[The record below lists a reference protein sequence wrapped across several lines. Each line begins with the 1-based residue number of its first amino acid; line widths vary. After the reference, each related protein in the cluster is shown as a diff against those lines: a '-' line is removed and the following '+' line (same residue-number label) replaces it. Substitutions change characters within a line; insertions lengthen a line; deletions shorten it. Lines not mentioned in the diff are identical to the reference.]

1 MINIQLEQIVNSAL
15 WAAYGDALGFIT
27 ELADER
33 ILKTRTGL
41 TRITELIQWKRNI
54 GGKFG
59 TTITLPSGAYSDD
72 TQLRLSTSRS
82 IKMNGH
88 FAIHS
93 FSKIEVPAWQNYAL
107 GAGRGSKLAASN
119 LSKANTSWLNNF
131 YDKNGINYVKSGGNG
146 AAMRIQPHVWS
157 ASNPEDVESYLI
169 DVIRNSLTTHGH
181 PRAIAG
187 AVFHALSLS
196 YALINKC
203 PPSIK
208 DLQIYNK
215 WTLKIPA
222 LIKSDQNLSTV
233 WITQYENLTG
243 YNLSR
248 EYKSVYEEIEGY
260 IETIKDWQEK
270 TNPKYSEL
278 ATMLDLYDETTRGS
292 GSLTSV
298 AASAAAMLYYSA
310 PVGAIF
316 EDIINELHTDT
327 DSIATMVGAIIGS
340 FIETRPPQDLQDDE
354 YIIQDACRLHS
365 ISIKKGDVE
374 FNYPD
379 AMTWKNPTSIA
390 DYVKVENGKLNFY
403 PFGELVATSKTF
415 HSRAKNNNFCHQWVC
430 SNTGQSFLI
439 KRRDVD
445 LGDNK
450 IPIQES
456 IILPTDNMNKSV
468 AQIEIPTS
476 SPIHI
481 KQPEQ
486 ELDINKLVLIARE
499 SKFDSLIIGD
509 HIKNIAKSQLGMN
522 SVIAYSAIIANE
534 IIKASD

>member
-15 WAAYGDALGFIT
+15 WAAYGDALGFMT

-41 TRITELIQWKRNI
+41 TRVTQLMQWKRNI

-82 IKMNGH
+82 IKKNGH

-131 YDKNGINYVKSGGNG
+131 YDKNGINYLNSGGNG

-157 ASNPEDVESYLI
+157 ATNLENVESYLI

-181 PRAIAG
+181 PRAVAG
-187 AVFHALSLS
+187 AVFHALSVS

-208 DLQIYNK
+208 DLRVYNK
-215 WTLKIPA
+215 WTLRIPA

-233 WITQYENLTG
+233 WVTQYENLTG
-243 YNLSR
+243 YNLSH
-248 EYKSVYEEIEGY
+248 EYKSAYDEIEGY
-260 IETIKDWQEK
+260 IETVNDWQEK
-270 TNPKYSEL
+270 TNPKYSDL
-278 ATMLDLYDETTRGS
+278 ATMLDLYEETTRGS

-298 AASAAAMLYYSA
+298 AASAAAMLYYST
-310 PVGAIF
+310 PIGALF
-316 EDIINELHTDT
+316 EDIVNELHTDT
-327 DSIATMVGAIIGS
+327 DSIATMVGAIVGS
-340 FIETRPPQDLQDDE
+340 FIETRPPQDLQDDY
-354 YIIQDACRLHS
+354 YIIQDACRMHS
-365 ISIKKGDVE
+365 ISIQKGDAE

-390 DYVKVENGKLNFY
+390 DYVKYENGKLNFY
-403 PFGELVATSKTF
+403 PFGELAATSETF
-415 HSRAKNNNFCHQWVC
+415 QSRAKNNNFCHQWVN
-430 SNTGQSFLI
+430 SNIGQSFLV

-445 LGDNK
+445 LGENT

-456 IILPTDNMNKSV
+456 ILLPTDDVSKLVSQNNTR
-468 AQIEIPTS
+468 TS
-476 SPIHI
+476 NEERVILA
-481 KQPEQ
+481 EQ
-486 ELDINKLVLIARE
+486 ELDINKLVLTARE
-499 SKFDSLIIGD
+499 SQFNSMIIGD
-509 HIKNIAKSQLGMN
+509 HIKNIAASELGVN
-522 SVIAYSAIIANE
+522 GVIAYSAIIANE
-534 IIKASD
+534 IVST